1 MLAKTKQDVIHAFES
16 ADLDQNGTINL
27 NEFMTMFRHI
37 EANRFHFKKC
47 LKIFEESAD
56 VITEKDKSMSFD
68 KFTEMCV
75 DMKIFTQDAQL
86 EFLGLYKSE

>member
-1 MLAKTKQDVIHAFES
+1 
-16 ADLDQNGTINL
+16 
-27 NEFMTMFRHI
+27 MFRHI

-75 DMKIFTQDAQL
+75 DMKIFT
-86 EFLGLYKSE
+86 